1 METKYAHHKDGI
13 SMTQDEVF
21 THTLLGTLP
30 AEILAP
36 STTAIDK
43 VSKAKIRFGVAE
55 LTAMNID
62 NVQRWL
68 TQIGDGVVDPKD
80 PQKYLVHPS
89 PRSAI
94 ELFIELLQ
102 FSVPKMKAVAI
113 DVRDGEGNLQKLTVS
128 DLQSIV
134 STQ

>member
-1 METKYAHHKDGI
+1 
-13 SMTQDEVF
+13 MTQDEVF

-30 AEILAP
+30 PEIPAP
-36 STTAIDK
+36 ATTAIDR

-68 TQIGDGVVDPKD
+68 TQIGDGIVDPKD

-113 DVRDGEGNLQKLTVS
+113 DVRDGEGNLQKLSVS